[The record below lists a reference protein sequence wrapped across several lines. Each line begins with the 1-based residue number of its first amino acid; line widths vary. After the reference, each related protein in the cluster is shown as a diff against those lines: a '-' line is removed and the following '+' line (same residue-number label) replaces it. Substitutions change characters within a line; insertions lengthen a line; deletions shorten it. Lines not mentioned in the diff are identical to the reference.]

1 MTLVRASS
9 IDYLRIASLSFVA
22 ALLVSAC
29 TSTEP
34 KLPKSLEVNGTLPTG
49 TAGLV
54 LATAPTFTVKDAS
67 GAVMGGVAITVTVTS
82 GGGTLTGAPATT
94 LSGSPTPVGTW
105 TLGRSVGPNTL
116 TVTVGN
122 LQPLT
127 ITVVG
132 VAGPPASIAI
142 VDGNNQSARAGSD
155 LSQAVRAQVR
165 DQFGNGVSGA
175 VVNFAVTNGGGTIAP
190 QIFSTD
196 GNGIAGGAFW
206 KLGKIADAQTVVATA
221 GGFTAVANATVA
233 TDYSVDLRFFGPTP
247 APEAAAA
254 FTEAAGRIR
263 AAVVG
268 DVPDVNIPLLT
279 GNVGFA
285 LSQCGVTGGVVLNE
299 VVDDVVIY
307 ATVTPIDGPGKIL
320 ASAGPCIVRLASGGQ
335 CVPSA
340 PQCNSFSIIGVM
352 RFDADDIAGL
362 TSTNR
367 LNGVVLHEMM
377 HVVGVGTNWNGRS
390 LLSGRATVD
399 PRFVGQLGIQGCNE
413 GGGGVICVTGIPV
426 ENIGGSGTADAHWRE
441 TVFDSELMTGFSEA
455 PGVPVPMSV
464 MTIQSLADEGYIVN
478 LLAADPYTIPISAG
492 LRGIR
497 GSISESDA
505 APMDIVARPLL
516 GVTPGGS
523 IVPLIPQ

>member
-9 IDYLRIASLSFVA
+9 TNRVRIAALSFVA
-22 ALLVSAC
+22 AILVSGC
-29 TSTEP
+29 SSTEP
-34 KLPKSLEVNGTLPTG
+34 KLPKSLEVNGSLPSG

-82 GGGTLTGAPATT
+82 GGGTLTAAPTTT

-105 TLGRSVGPNTL
+105 TLGRTAGPNTV
-116 TVTVGN
+116 TVTVGD

-142 VDGNNQSARAGSD
+142 VGGNNQSARAGGD
-155 LSQAVRAQVR
+155 LPQAVRAQVR

-175 VVNFAVTNGGGTIAP
+175 TVNFAVTNGGGTIAP

-196 GNGIAGGAFW
+196 ANGNTGAAFW
-206 KLGKIADAQTVVATA
+206 KLGKVADAQTVVASA
-221 GGFTAVANATVA
+221 GGFVAVANATVA

-247 APEAAAA
+247 APEATAA

-268 DVPDVNIPLLT
+268 DVPDVNIPVLT

-320 ASAGPCIVRLASGGQ
+320 ASAGPCIVRRASGAE
-335 CVPSA
+335 CVPAAS
-340 PQCNSFSIIGVM
+340 QCNSFSIIGVM

-399 PRFVGQLGIQGCNE
+399 PRFVGQLGVQGCND
-413 GGGGVICVTGIPV
+413 GGGAVTCATGIPV
-426 ENIGGSGTADAHWRE
+426 ENSGGAGTADAHWRE
-441 TVFDSELMTGFSEA
+441 SVFDSELMTGFSEA
-455 PGVPVPMSV
+455 PGVPVPMSI
-464 MTIQSLADEGYIVN
+464 MTIQSLADEGYVVN
-478 LLAADPYTIPISAG
+478 VLAADPYTISVSAG

-505 APMDIVARPLL
+505 APMDIVVQPLFE
-516 GVTPGGS
+516 VTLAGS
-523 IVPLIPQ
+523 IRRLITQ

>member
-1 MTLVRASS
+1 MV
-9 IDYLRIASLSFVA
+9 SLSLVA
-22 ALLVSAC
+22 AALTTGCS
-29 TSTEP
+29 STEP
-34 KLPKSLEVNGTLPTG
+34 KVPKSLEVNGTLATG

-54 LATAPTFTVKDAS
+54 LATSPTFTVKDAS
-67 GAVMGGVAITVTVTS
+67 GAVMGGVAITVTVTA
-82 GGGTLTGAPATT
+82 GGGTVTGAPTTT

-105 TLGRSVGPNTL
+105 TLGRAAGPNAV
-116 TVTVGN
+116 TVTVGD

-155 LSQAVRAQVR
+155 LPLAVRAQVR
-165 DQFGNGVSGA
+165 DQFGNGVTGA
-175 VVNFAVTNGGGTIAP
+175 TVNFAVTNGGGTIAP

-196 GNGIAGGAFW
+196 GNGNAGGAFW
-206 KLGKIADAQTVVATA
+206 KLGRIADAQTVVATA
-221 GGFTAVANATVA
+221 GGFTAVANATVS

-247 APEAAAA
+247 APEAFAA

-268 DVPDVNIPLLT
+268 DVPDVNIPALT
-279 GNVGFA
+279 GNAGFA

-320 ASAGPCIVRLASGGQ
+320 ASAGPCIVRLASGAQ
-335 CVPSA
+335 CVPAGS
-340 PQCNSFSIIGVM
+340 QCNSFSIIGVM

-399 PRFVGQLGIQGCNE
+399 PRFVGQLGIQGCND
-413 GGGGVICVTGIPV
+413 GGGAVTCATGIPV
-426 ENIGGSGTADAHWRE
+426 ENSGGAGTADAHWRE
-441 TVFDSELMTGFSEA
+441 SVFDSELMTGFSEA

-464 MTIQSLADEGYIVN
+464 MTIQSLADEGYTVN
-478 LLAADPYTIPISAG
+478 VLAADPYTIPVSAG

-505 APMDIVARPLL
+505 APMDIVVQPLL
-516 GVTPGGS
+516 GVTRAGS
-523 IVPLIPQ
+523 IQRLIAK